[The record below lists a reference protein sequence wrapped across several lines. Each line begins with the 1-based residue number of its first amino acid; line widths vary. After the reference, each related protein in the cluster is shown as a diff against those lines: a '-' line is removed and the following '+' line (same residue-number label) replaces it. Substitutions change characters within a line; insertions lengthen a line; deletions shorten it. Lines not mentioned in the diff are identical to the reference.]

1 MLQRY
6 LLYNPSYSPFVPY
19 FVAMATRIDC
29 GRIRLAAFDGPSTK
43 TPLQTQKFC
52 RYLSHKPSYISQ
64 SIKTHLY
71 SDICRERIGGAF
83 CPKFRCHGNGGR
95 SRVNINDI
103 ANRLTQRLTFC
114 DVMHAEE
121 SLVCTDKLTHT
132 QTEKSDL
139 LISTNVHYVYLGG
152 NRSNVSYLSN
162 DLRS

>member
-114 DVMHAEE
+114 DV
-121 SLVCTDKLTHT
+121 TP
-132 QTEKSDL
+132 
-139 LISTNVHYVYLGG
+139 STAAAAPWRDVTIATT
-152 NRSNVSYLSN
+152 SCM
-162 DLRS
+162 LRSHWCAQTNSHTHRQKKAIS